1 MGHMCGC
8 WFLLDGMCVGWFLFE
23 WDICWLISS
32 RWDVRWLISLRMGY
46 MLADFFSMGC
56 VLADFSI
63 TCWSKHESSPRSNNL
78 PSARPMWGESNS
90 GAVGGILIDFQFNFE
105 HYIVA
110 HKAGYWSISISHF
123 HTTGYRYQYIEYYGK
138 HKTIA
143 VGVGQKSNNRK
154 VWSRRV
160 TWCLVSTFR
169 G

>member
-1 MGHMCGC
+1 
-8 WFLLDGMCVGWFLFE
+8 MCVLADF
-23 WDICWLISS
+23 SS
-32 RWDVRWLISLRMGY
+32 MGCACWLISLRMVY

-105 HYIVA
+105 YYIVA

-123 HTTGYRYQYIEYYGK
+123 NKTGYIDRFLFQLSILWSNTQEY
-138 HKTIA
+138 
-143 VGVGQKSNNRK
+143 RCWC
-154 VWSRRV
+154 WSEIQQ
-160 TWCLVSTFR
+160 
-169 G
+169 

>member
-1 MGHMCGC
+1 M
-8 WFLLDGMCVGWFLFE
+8 
-23 WDICWLISS
+23 CWLISP
-32 RWDVRWLISLRMGY
+32 RWDMCVLADFSSMGCVCWLISLRMGY

-105 HYIVA
+105 YYIVA

-123 HTTGYRYQYIEYYGK
+123 HTTGYRYQYIEYYGQTQD
-138 HKTIA
+138 H
-143 VGVGQKSNNRK
+143 RCWC
-154 VWSRRV
+154 WSEIQQ
-160 TWCLVSTFR
+160 
-169 G
+169 

>member
-1 MGHMCGC
+1 MLADFSPMGCT
-8 WFLLDGMCVGWFLFE
+8 
-23 WDICWLISS
+23 CWLISLLM
-32 RWDVRWLISLRMGY
+32 VY

-63 TCWSKHESSPRSNNL
+63 TCWSKHESRPRSNNL

-123 HTTGYRYQYIEYYGK
+123 NTTGYIDRFLFQLSILWSNTQEY
-138 HKTIA
+138 
-143 VGVGQKSNNRK
+143 RCWC
-154 VWSRRV
+154 WSEIQQ
-160 TWCLVSTFR
+160 
-169 G
+169 